1 MMPPTTQTYADGRRP
16 TVPDHDRVASN
27 AEPSILTAALWYV
40 AHGFPVFPVHS
51 TRDGHCSCG
60 RHDCEHPGKHPRTKH
75 GFKDATSDR
84 DQVSRWWTRWP
95 DANIGIPTGKT
106 SGLLVVD
113 IDPRNGGDES
123 WESLVSKGGSLP
135 ATAEQIT
142 GGGGRHIVFRDPGV
156 PVPKELAPGIDI
168 KSSGGYIIV
177 APSLHPSGQCYEW
190 DGIEG
195 PRALLDPAPVP
206 AWLLE
211 CFGGRLQ
218 EKGKAASSA
227 AEKFQA
233 GERNNELASLAGT
246 MRRRG
251 MQQESIEAA
260 LVEENRLRCE
270 PPLDAAEV
278 HRIAESVARYDPAEQ
293 DARVRCAENWPEPI
307 PFAHPAPDPIPTQC
321 LPEWLGEMARAT
333 AENTETPFDLAA
345 LLAVAV
351 GSACIAGKAVVS
363 PEPGYIEPVN
373 VFTCP
378 AMESGNR
385 KTAVFTKLL
394 APFVEWERD
403 RIQQI
408 EPVRQRLASERR
420 TLEARIE
427 RLRKRAASAK
437 DSTGLVQEI
446 QQLEASLPAIPPIP
460 RLYVD
465 DCTPE
470 RLASLMSEQGGRIG
484 VFSDEGG
491 VFELLAGRYSKGVP
505 NLDLWLKGH
514 SVSPVRVDRADTRR
528 PAILLDRPH
537 LTVGISPQPDVL
549 ESLRDKPGFRG
560 RGLLA
565 RFLYGLPRSPLGYRT
580 LEPRAVPSDVEHRY
594 RHGVHRLLDFA
605 PKDVIHLRLSA
616 GAYSEWKEFQRAIEI
631 QFRDGG
637 DLQGLRDWGSKLPG
651 ATLRLAGVFH
661 AVEQIGRVSFGAEI
675 PEPTIVCALEF
686 ATCLISHAQA
696 VFALMERDPN
706 IEHAVKLVSWM
717 MRQGQPWFTVRD
729 CFRAHQGR
737 FKRVDALYPVLGLL
751 EQHGYIR
758 RAAQESSGGRKP
770 SDLCEV
776 NPALLVETAK

>member
-1 MMPPTTQTYADGRRP
+1 
-16 TVPDHDRVASN
+16 
-27 AEPSILTAALWYV
+27 
-40 AHGFPVFPVHS
+40 
-51 TRDGHCSCG
+51 
-60 RHDCEHPGKHPRTKH
+60 
-75 GFKDATSDR
+75 
-84 DQVSRWWTRWP
+84 
-95 DANIGIPTGKT
+95 
-106 SGLLVVD
+106 LVVD

-123 WESLVSKGGSLP
+123 WESLVLKGGPVP

-142 GGGGRHIVFRDPGV
+142 GGGGRHIVYRDPGV

-168 KSSGGYIIV
+168 KSTGGYIIV
-177 APSLHPSGQCYEW
+177 APSRHPTGACYEW

-211 CFGGRLQ
+211 CFAGRLR

-227 AEKFQA
+227 TEKFES
-233 GERNNELASLAGT
+233 GERNNKLTALGGT
-246 MRRRG
+246 MRRCG
-251 MQQESIEAA
+251 MQKKSIEAA
-260 LVEENRLRCE
+260 LVEENRLRSE
-270 PPLDAAEV
+270 PPLDPAEV
-278 HRIAESVARYDPAEQ
+278 RRIAESVARYEPAEQ
-293 DARVRCAENWPEPI
+293 GARVRSAENWPEPI
-307 PFAHPAPDPIPTQC
+307 PFAHPAPDPIPTLC

-333 AENTETPFDLAA
+333 AESTETPFDLAA

-363 PEPGYIEPVN
+363 PETGYVEPVN

-385 KTAVFTKLL
+385 KTAVFNKLL

-408 EPVRQRLASERR
+408 EPERQRLASERR

-427 RLRKRAASAK
+427 RLRKKAASTE
-437 DSTGLVQEI
+437 DSSLLVREI
-446 QQLEASLPAIPPIP
+446 QQLEASLPVIPPTP

-470 RLASLMSEQGGRIG
+470 RLASLMSEQGGRIA

-514 SVSPVRVDRADTRR
+514 SVSSVRVDRADARR
-528 PAILLDRPH
+528 PPILLDRPH

-565 RFLYGLPRSPLGYRT
+565 RFLYGLPGSPLGYRT
-580 LEPRAVPSDVEHRY
+580 LEPRAVPYDVEHRY
-594 RHGVHRLLDFA
+594 RGGVHRLLDFA
-605 PKDVIHLRLSA
+605 PTEVIHLRLSA

-637 DLQGLRDWGSKLPG
+637 ALQGLRDWGSKLPG
-651 ATLRLAGVFH
+651 AALRVAGVFH
-661 AVEQIGRVSFGAEI
+661 AVEQIGRVSFETEI
-675 PEPTIVCALEF
+675 PHLTIMRALEF
-686 ATCLISHAQA
+686 AACLIPHAQA

-706 IEHAVKLVSWM
+706 IEHAVKLVSWIV
-717 MRQGQPWFTVRD
+717 RQGQPSFPVRD
-729 CFRAHQGR
+729 CFRAHQAR
-737 FKRVDALYPVLGLL
+737 FKRVDALYPVLALL
-751 EQHGYIR
+751 ELHGYIR
-758 RAAQESSGGRKP
+758 RVAQESSGGRRP
-770 SDLCEV
+770 TDICEA
-776 NPALLVETAK
+776 NPALFLESVK